1 MLEVPAILLT
11 CVGIF
16 GYINHRFLKLPLTV
30 GLVLIA
36 LSSAL
41 LIILFDQMFPD
52 TGLKLSLKAWLESID
67 FNRTLMHGML
77 SFLLFAGA
85 LHVNLQDLIESKI
98 HVATL
103 ASLGVAIS
111 TLINGFGFY
120 FLTSL
125 FGFDVNLLIC
135 LVFGVIVSPTDPV
148 AVLAMLKRIKVP
160 ARLEATIAGESLF
173 NDGVAVVVYS
183 LLGAIAFGSLS
194 GHGEGAVGAN
204 EVVGFFVREAAG
216 GALLGLV
223 AGYFAFLLLRRM
235 DDYIIEVIITLALVT
250 GAYSLALYLHVSGP
264 IAMVIAGVFI
274 GNTGRRLAMS
284 EKTREHVTQFWHLID
299 EILNAALFVL
309 IGFEVIVLALSGTFI
324 GLSIAAI
331 FISLIARWS
340 AVCFPMM
347 SLNPVAAKE
356 TGDIVILTWAGLRG
370 GISVALALALPDIP
384 EKDIILTATY
394 AVVVFTILIQGIT
407 IESVIKKAR
416 EKISE

>member
-120 FLTSL
+120 F
-125 FGFDVNLLIC
+125 
-135 LVFGVIVSPTDPV
+135 
-148 AVLAMLKRIKVP
+148 
-160 ARLEATIAGESLF
+160 
-173 NDGVAVVVYS
+173 
-183 LLGAIAFGSLS
+183 
-194 GHGEGAVGAN
+194 
-204 EVVGFFVREAAG
+204 
-216 GALLGLV
+216 
-223 AGYFAFLLLRRM
+223 
-235 DDYIIEVIITLALVT
+235 
-250 GAYSLALYLHVSGP
+250 
-264 IAMVIAGVFI
+264 
-274 GNTGRRLAMS
+274 
-284 EKTREHVTQFWHLID
+284 
-299 EILNAALFVL
+299 
-309 IGFEVIVLALSGTFI
+309 
-324 GLSIAAI
+324 
-331 FISLIARWS
+331 
-340 AVCFPMM
+340 
-347 SLNPVAAKE
+347 
-356 TGDIVILTWAGLRG
+356 
-370 GISVALALALPDIP
+370 
-384 EKDIILTATY
+384 
-394 AVVVFTILIQGIT
+394 
-407 IESVIKKAR
+407 
-416 EKISE
+416 